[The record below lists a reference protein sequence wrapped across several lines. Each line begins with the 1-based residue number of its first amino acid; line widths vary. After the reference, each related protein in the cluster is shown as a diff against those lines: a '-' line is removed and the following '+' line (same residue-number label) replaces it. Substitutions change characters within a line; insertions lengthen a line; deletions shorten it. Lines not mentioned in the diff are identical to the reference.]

1 MRGRPTHPVVS
12 EMGALKQYMKPK
24 WWLTGVGAIFTLL
37 MLLTYAEIMN
47 AAEAGWGA
55 DYTANDAFYE
65 KAWAAT
71 YLIIAIICVVSG
83 QFVEGR
89 SQAILAMTIG
99 AGNILNFILV
109 YLAAGDL
116 EYAFTQ
122 EPVNAAPPMVMAA
135 GLLLSG
141 YLHLDD

>member
-1 MRGRPTHPVVS
+1 MD
-12 EMGALKQYMKPK
+12 AIKQYMQPK

-37 MLLTYAEIMN
+37 TLLTYAEIMN

-71 YLIIAIICVVSG
+71 YLIVAIICVVSG

-99 AGNILNFILV
+99 GGNILNFILV

-116 EYAFTQ
+116 EYAFT
-122 EPVNAAPPMVMAA
+122 EDPASAAPPMIMAA

-141 YLHLDD
+141 YLHLED

>member
-1 MRGRPTHPVVS
+1 MD
-12 EMGALKQYMKPK
+12 AIKQYMQPK

-37 MLLTYAEIMN
+37 TLLTYAEVMN

-71 YLIIAIICVVSG
+71 YLVIAIICVVSG

-99 AGNILNFILV
+99 GGNILNFILV

-116 EYAFTQ
+116 EYAFT
-122 EPVNAAPPMVMAA
+122 EDPANWAPPMVAAA
-135 GLLLSG
+135 GLFLSG
-141 YLHLDD
+141 YLHLEDE

>member
-1 MRGRPTHPVVS
+1 MD
-12 EMGALKQYMKPK
+12 AIKQYMKPK
-24 WWLTGVGAIFTLL
+24 LWLTGVGTIFTIF

-47 AAEAGWGA
+47 AAETGRGA

-71 YLIIAIICVVSG
+71 YLTIAIISVVSG

-99 AGNILNFILV
+99 GCNILNFILV
-109 YLAAGDL
+109 FIAAGDL
-116 EYAFTQ
+116 DYGFT
-122 EPVNAAPPMVMAA
+122 EDPVNWAPPMVMAT
-135 GLLLSG
+135 GLLVSG
-141 YLHLDD
+141 FLHLEDD

>member
-1 MRGRPTHPVVS
+1 MDGIKRF
-12 EMGALKQYMKPK
+12 MQPK
-24 WWLTGVGAIFTLL
+24 WWLTGVGALFTLM

-47 AAEAGWGA
+47 AAEVGWGA
-55 DYTANDAFYE
+55 DYTATDTFYE

-71 YLIIAIICVVSG
+71 YLIIAIISVVSG

-89 SQAILAMTIG
+89 PQAILAMTIG

-116 EYAFTQ
+116 GYGFTGDLTL
-122 EPVNAAPPMVMAA
+122 AAPPMVMAA

-141 YLHLDD
+141 YLHLDDD

>member
-1 MRGRPTHPVVS
+1 MD
-12 EMGALKQYMKPK
+12 AIKQYMKPK
-24 WWLTGVGAIFTLL
+24 WWLTGVGAIFTLF
-37 MLLTYAEIMN
+37 MLVTYAEIVN

-99 AGNILNFILV
+99 GGNILNFIMV
-109 YLAAGDL
+109 SLATGDL
-116 EYAFTQ
+116 NYGYTSDPA
-122 EPVNAAPPMVMAA
+122 NWAPPMIMAT
-135 GLLLSG
+135 GLLVSG
-141 YLHLDD
+141 YLHLEDES

>member
-1 MRGRPTHPVVS
+1 MD
-12 EMGALKQYMKPK
+12 MKTIFQPK
-24 WWLTGVGAIFTLL
+24 WWLTGVGSIFTIL
-37 MLLTYAEIMN
+37 MLLTYTEVMN
-47 AAEAGWGA
+47 AAEMGWGA

-71 YLIIAIICVVSG
+71 YLIIAIICLVSG

-99 AGNILNFILV
+99 GGNILNFILV
-109 YLAAGDL
+109 SLAAGDL
-116 EYAFTQ
+116 DYSFTQ
-122 EPVNAAPPMVMAA
+122 DPSNAVPPMVMAA

-141 YLHLDD
+141 YLHLDDE